1 MTELETLFIRN
12 QRQLRNEIAAA
23 VEAEEIGALSKY
35 QEELD
40 YEVQYSASVSWRA
53 TPNGTIY
60 LTSKE
65 DAQALVDGE
74 YDLEENSQ
82 EIEQHDDC
90 YEYWDYECEDY
101 EVRISNL
108 KLRNPSAEAAQL
120 LEEERIEL
128 ELWRSLRGLLDDK
141 GIKWSWRNC
150 PQEAFIK
157 EHAKELVKALA
168 SQN

>member
-1 MTELETLFIRN
+1 MTELETLYFNSEHKVRN
-12 QRQLRNEIAAA
+12 AIAAA
-23 VEAEEIGALSKY
+23 VDAEDVAALTKY

-40 YEVQYSASVSWRA
+40 YEVNSASVSWRA

-65 DAQALVDGE
+65 DAQALVDGD

-90 YEYWDYECEDY
+90 YEYWDYECDDY

-120 LEEERIEL
+120 IEEERIEL

-168 SQN
+168 SRN